1 MQHVEVDLS
10 KLTFETLKKIR
21 AYLKRMLEAGGSDL
35 HIKANSVVR
44 ARINGDIIPL
54 SGEILSK
61 DDAITFAKELLRGR
75 FEEFVNKK
83 ELDLVYPFDENTRF
97 RVNIFFQMDGVSAV
111 FRTIPVKI
119 LTIEELGLPPIVHQF
134 TSVERGLVLVTGVTG
149 SGKSTTLAALI
160 NELNWKK
167 RKHIITIEDPIEFV
181 HKDRK
186 CIVNQRSIGQDSL
199 SFGNALRA
207 ALREDP
213 DIILVGE
220 MRDIETIEIAL
231 HAADT
236 GHLVFSTLH
245 TLDAKE
251 TVNRIISTFPTEE
264 QNRVRLTLAGVLQG
278 VISQRLIPT
287 VDGKRTAALEVLV
300 RTARIEQLIMENRD
314 SEIRDAVEEGKEV
327 YGSQTFDQAILDLWL
342 AKRISTEEAFNYA
355 TSPSDLKLKMEGLA
369 AMAKVKRDNGEN
381 GEANN
386 EKPQFA
392 ADEVF
397 DLKG

>member
-1 MQHVEVDLS
+1 M
-10 KLTFETLKKIR
+10 
-21 AYLKRMLEAGGSDL
+21 
-35 HIKANSVVR
+35 
-44 ARINGDIIPL
+44 
-54 SGEILSK
+54 
-61 DDAITFAKELLRGR
+61 
-75 FEEFVNKK
+75 
-83 ELDLVYPFDENTRF
+83 
-97 RVNIFFQMDGVSAV
+97 
-111 FRTIPVKI
+111 
-119 LTIEELGLPPIVHQF
+119 
-134 TSVERGLVLVTGVTG
+134 
-149 SGKSTTLAALI
+149 

-251 TVNRIISTFPTEE
+251 TVNRIISMFPTEE
-264 QNRVRLTLAGVLQG
+264 QNRVRLTLSGVLQG
-278 VISQRLIPT
+278 IISQRLIPT
-287 VDGKRTAALEVLV
+287 IDGKRTAALEILV

-327 YGSQTFDQAILDLWL
+327 YGSQTFDQAILDLWMT
-342 AKRISTEEAFNYA
+342 KKISTDEAFNYA

-369 AMAKVKRDNGEN
+369 AMAKVKRD
-381 GEANN
+381 GEA
-386 EKPQFA
+386 EQGTKKEFTS
-392 ADEVF
+392 EEIF